1 MEEIINKLLDIDNKA
16 KSIMLE
22 YQEKKNN
29 LDVYI
34 SEEIAK
40 RKKEIDS
47 QYKFRIDFHK
57 DEYIRKLNEKKNI
70 MNEIKDKGIEELK
83 ESYNIEKNRLAEDII
98 KMIIYQGG

>member
-16 KSIMLE
+16 KSIMFE

-57 DEYIRKLNEKKNI
+57 NEYIRKLNEKKNI
-70 MNEIKDKGIEELK
+70 MNEIKDNGISELK
-83 ESYNIEKNRLAEDII
+83 ESYNIEKTRLANDIVN
-98 KMIIYQGG
+98 MIIHQGG